1 MVSSK
6 IAVKIHKGVLPMTQR
21 EFRKKSF
28 IILGLTVLLLIC
40 MVWDTTAFR
49 HSSGESSSAAT
60 KTTKTASSVST
71 GSALVTDV
79 QAVWISF
86 GDYKAAGLYNKSQ
99 SAFQANA
106 NKYFKKPRRTVSTP
120 SISMWLHVTMPFIQA
135 NI

>member
-1 MVSSK
+1 
-6 IAVKIHKGVLPMTQR
+6 MTQR

-86 GDYKAAGLYNKSQ
+86 GDYKAAGLYNNFRPMRTSISKS
-99 SAFQANA
+99 S
-106 NKYFKKPRRTVSTP
+106 RRTVSTL
-120 SISMWLHVTMPFIQA
+120 SISMWLHVTMLFIQA

>member
-1 MVSSK
+1 
-6 IAVKIHKGVLPMTQR
+6 MTQR

-86 GDYKAAGLYNKSQ
+86 GDYKAAGLYNKSPVRISDQ
-99 SAFQANA
+99 CEQVFQKAQEGR
-106 NKYFKKPRRTVSTP
+106 YQHYLFPCG
-120 SISMWLHVTMPFIQA
+120 SM
-135 NI
+135 

>member
-1 MVSSK
+1 
-6 IAVKIHKGVLPMTQR
+6 MTQR

-79 QAVWISF
+79 QAVWIFWRLQGGWLVQQVTVRISDQCEQVF
-86 GDYKAAGLYNKSQ
+86 QKAQEGRYQHYL
-99 SAFQANA
+99 F
-106 NKYFKKPRRTVSTP
+106 PCG
-120 SISMWLHVTMPFIQA
+120 SM
-135 NI
+135 